1 MKARKTRRDQKPG
14 RYVALFHWLM
24 NTAAWQS
31 LGPVERSVYI
41 ELARRYAG
49 AGSNNGRLP
58 YSVREAADAL
68 HIGKSTAARALLVLQ
83 ERGFIVQVKG
93 GTFHRKSR
101 HSTEWRLT
109 EFGCDVTGSL
119 ATKNFTRWQPKTQ
132 NPVPPQD
139 RTVPVAG
146 PIGPRS
152 GTVPFQKPVTV
163 PETGPRSPF
172 WPPHRYL

>member
-1 MKARKTRRDQKPG
+1 MMPLTGSVLHSNKQSSLNCGASRSEASHEGSKDQAGPKARPLRRP
-14 RYVALFHWLM
+14 F
-24 NTAAWQS
+24 
-31 LGPVERSVYI
+31 P
-41 ELARRYAG
+41 LADEHRRMAEPR
-49 AGSNNGRLP
+49 ACRAQ
-58 YSVREAADAL
+58 AADAL

-152 GTVPFQKPVTV
+152 GTVPFQKA
-163 PETGPRSPF
+163 
-172 WPPHRYL
+172 RYGT

>member
-68 HIGKSTAARALLVLQ
+68 HIGKSTALPALCWFCKSAGSSCRSRAAP
-83 ERGFIVQVKG
+83 FTAKAATPPNG
-93 GTFHRKSR
+93 G
-101 HSTEWRLT
+101 
-109 EFGCDVTGSL
+109 
-119 ATKNFTRWQPKTQ
+119 
-132 NPVPPQD
+132 
-139 RTVPVAG
+139 
-146 PIGPRS
+146 
-152 GTVPFQKPVTV
+152 
-163 PETGPRSPF
+163 
-172 WPPHRYL
+172 